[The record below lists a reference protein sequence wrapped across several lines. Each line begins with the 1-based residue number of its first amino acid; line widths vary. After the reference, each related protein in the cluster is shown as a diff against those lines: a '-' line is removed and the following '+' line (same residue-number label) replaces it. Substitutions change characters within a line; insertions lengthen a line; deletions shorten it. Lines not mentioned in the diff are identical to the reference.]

1 MKTPR
6 LFPMLAIGIAGLLAV
21 KAVAGVGALPGLLSS
36 PAHAEDAKKPAAGGP
51 TPAKLT
57 VTAPAPP
64 APRPA
69 QACLPTAA
77 ILAKEAGVSPSE
89 LRVLQSLG
97 ERRGQLDERE
107 QAIDTQGK
115 LLSAAELK
123 LDAKIKALQALK
135 AELQGLVGSAGAQ
148 QKSEND
154 RLVSVYEKMKPKD
167 AAPIVAAL
175 DDRVRLPVVAQMKP
189 QILAAILA
197 QMDPKDAKVL
207 TEKLADRLARTDAIT
222 ARAAEALKP
231 GSKPAG

>member
-1 MKTPR
+1 MKSLR
-6 LFPMLAIGIAGLLAV
+6 LLPLVAVGVVGLMAV
-21 KAVAGVGALPGLLSS
+21 KALAGFEALPNLLA
-36 PAHAEDAKKPAAGGP
+36 PAAHAEAAKPAAKP
-51 TPAKLT
+51 AAARPAATPA
-57 VTAPAPP
+57 PA

-135 AELQGLVGSAGAQ
+135 AELQGLVGQAGNQ

-167 AAPIVAAL
+167 AAPIMATL
-175 DDRVRLPVVAQMKP
+175 DDRVRLPVAAQMKP

-197 QMDPKDAKVL
+197 QMEPKDAKVL
-207 TEKLADRLARTDAIT
+207 TEKLADRLSRTDAIT
-222 ARAAEALKP
+222 SRAAEALRP
-231 GSKPAG
+231 GAKPAA